1 MNYMLRT
8 TKMFW
13 VVTAAVL
20 SLMWF
25 SPCLQA
31 IDLDRTDVKEF
42 VAELAGTYQFDPV
55 YVQTALSKSESK
67 NSILKAISSPAERTK
82 RWHEYRAI
90 FLTPERIHAGTKFW
104 QKHQEILNQAESA
117 TGVPAEML
125 VGIIGVESYF
135 GRQTG
140 GYRVIDALA
149 TLGFDYPPRS
159 KFFRS
164 ELVQLFLLAREEH
177 FDLQNLKG
185 SYAGAM
191 GPPQFIPSSYRS
203 YAVDGN
209 GDGQRNLFTD
219 WDDILNSVANYFAA
233 HNWQPGQ
240 PVTAR
245 GTLGN
250 KATDPPVNNGLS
262 PKETVASLS
271 ASGVMFATDLDGSA
285 PAQLMMLEGNSGPEY
300 WVGFHNFYVIT
311 RYNRSV
317 LYALA
322 AFQLGRAVAF
332 SVGTR
337 AAKTELGDEFANA
350 TP

>member
-1 MNYMLRT
+1 MNHMVRT
-8 TKMFW
+8 TKLSS
-13 VVTAAVL
+13 VVTVAVL

-25 SPCLQA
+25 PSHLQA
-31 IDLDRTDVKEF
+31 IDLDRAEVQEF
-42 VAELAGTYQFDPV
+42 VAELVETHQFDPV
-55 YVQTALSKSESK
+55 YVQTALSESESK
-67 NSILKAISSPAERTK
+67 DSILEAISRPAERTK
-82 RWHEYRAI
+82 PWYEYRAI
-90 FLTPERIHAGTKFW
+90 FMTPERIHAGAKFW
-104 QKHQEILNQAESA
+104 RKHQEILNQAESN

-135 GRQTG
+135 GRKTG
-140 GYRVIDALA
+140 TYRVIDALA

-159 KFFRS
+159 KFFRY
-164 ELVQLFLLAREEH
+164 ELTQLFLLAREERL
-177 FDLQNLKG
+177 DLQDLKG

-203 YAVDGN
+203 YAIDGN

-233 HNWQPGQ
+233 HHWHPGQ
-240 PVTAR
+240 PVIAR
-245 GTLGN
+245 GTLGST
-250 KATDPPVNNGLS
+250 ATDPPVDNGLS

-271 ASGVMFATDLDGSA
+271 ASGVMFATELDGSA

-322 AFQLGRAVAF
+322 AFQLGRAVALAA
-332 SVGTR
+332 GTR
-337 AAKTELGDEFANA
+337 AAKIELGEGFANA

>member
-8 TKMFW
+8 TQRFL
-13 VVTAAVL
+13 VVTAAVV

-25 SPCLQA
+25 PPCLQA
-31 IDLDRTDVKEF
+31 IDLDRPDVQKF
-42 VAELAGTYQFDPV
+42 VAELVGTHQFDPI
-55 YVQTALSKSESK
+55 YVQTTLSESESK
-67 NSILKAISSPAERTK
+67 DSILKAISSPAERTK
-82 RWHEYRAI
+82 RWYEYRAI
-90 FLTPERIHAGTKFW
+90 FMTPERVHAGITFW
-104 QKHQEILNQAESA
+104 KKHQEILNQAESN

-140 GYRVIDALA
+140 RYRVIDALV

-164 ELVQLFLLAREEH
+164 ELTQLFLLAREER
-177 FDLQNLKG
+177 FDLQDLRG

-209 GDGQRNLFTD
+209 SDGQRNLFTD
-219 WDDILNSVANYFAA
+219 WNDILNSVANYFAA
-233 HNWQPGQ
+233 HHWQPGQ

-250 KATDPPVNNGLS
+250 TATDPPVNNGLT

-271 ASGVMFATDLDGSA
+271 ASGVMFATELDGSA
-285 PAQLMMLEGNSGPEY
+285 SAQLMMLEGNSGPEY

-322 AFQLGRAVAF
+322 AFQLGRAVALE
-332 SVGTR
+332 VGKR
-337 AAKTELGDEFANA
+337 AAKTELGEGFANA